1 MARAAGRTRPRSR
14 GLVRRRQLRSGD
26 RYRPRDRRREPARD
40 APVVDDFPLTME
52 CEVVEVQ
59 GVAGEKRFIGRIA
72 NTVVDEAWI

>member
-14 GLVRRRQLRSGD
+14 GLVFAKSD
-26 RYRPRDRRREPARD
+26 FVD